1 MHSIT
6 NWDPEK
12 KKKMM
17 LQEKQYIWE
26 LSPTVAHNEF
36 P

>member
-6 NWDPEK
+6 NWDPE